1 MNVIQT
7 GLEGLIILEPKTYCD
22 ERGLFYES
30 WQSDRYKKL
39 GIQETF
45 VQDNVSI
52 SYKNVLRGMHYQKG
66 QGQLVSVIQG
76 KIFDVVID
84 IRQESLTYLK
94 YFSIELSA
102 EYPRQLYMSPGFAH
116 GFYVVSDYVVMNYK
130 CTQYY
135 NKDTEGGLLWN
146 DPALSILWPCSNPIV
161 SEKDSKNLPYGAI
174 SALSNQ
180 LETEHKKRYRV

>member
-7 GLEGLIILEPKTYCD
+7 SFEGLIILEPKTYRD

-76 KIFDVVID
+76 KVFDVVVD
-84 IRQESLTYLK
+84 IRPESLTYLK

-102 EYPRQLYMSPGFAH
+102 ECLKQLYMSPGFAH

-135 NKDTEGGLLWN
+135 KKDAEGGLLWN
-146 DPALSILWPCSNPIV
+146 DPTIGIQWPCNDPLVRAYPKI
-161 SEKDSKNLPYGAI
+161 NL
-174 SALSNQ
+174 
-180 LETEHKKRYRV
+180 